1 MGKHRSL
8 IRGQHFKTVS
18 VYFLFFITLNPI
30 RISKKDTFNQARILT
45 CTFMEAEYDWEYPFY
60 NYDDLESKN
69 SISSIPSCIPQ
80 KHSKTERDLMLLK
93 FIALDDKIENI
104 QE

>member
-1 MGKHRSL
+1 
-8 IRGQHFKTVS
+8 
-18 VYFLFFITLNPI
+18 
-30 RISKKDTFNQARILT
+30 
-45 CTFMEAEYDWEYPFY
+45 MEIDNDWDDPFY

-69 SISSIPSCIPQ
+69 SISSIPSCIPK

-93 FIALDDKIENI
+93 FIALDGKIENI